1 MKVFR
6 GLGNSKFRN
15 VVAVSGGVMGIWYIL
30 KSSSQGSVEVSDFD
44 SDRLKALD
52 AEISANTSARI
63 WNDRGMSIK

>member
-1 MKVFR
+1 MKVFH
-6 GLGNSKFRN
+6 GLGNLKFRN
-15 VVAVSGGVMGIWYIL
+15 VVAVSGAMLATWYIL
-30 KSSSQGSVEVSDFD
+30 QSSSQDSVEVNDFD